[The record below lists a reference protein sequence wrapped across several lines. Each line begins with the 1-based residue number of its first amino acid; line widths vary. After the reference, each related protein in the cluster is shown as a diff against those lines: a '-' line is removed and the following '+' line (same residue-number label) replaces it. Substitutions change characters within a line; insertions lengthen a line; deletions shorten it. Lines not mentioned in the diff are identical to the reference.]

1 MRTLT
6 LLLLVA
12 CSPKEPKE
20 RPAAPPDAA
29 PPPIAKAPPAPDAAP
44 VVLRA
49 RPGGPTVEACQK
61 AAEHLGSLVV
71 DSAVGATNAERK
83 YVERMFSRQR
93 GTTVQICLEIAVP
106 AEVACMNA
114 AKDMGTLAACE
125 RFRREVP
132 KELIAR
138 AQPTQADCERMFDRL
153 RQFKIQEG
161 AEPAEVDATRD
172 QVVRAC
178 EEKAKVG
185 TIACFIASPTYE
197 QARKCP

>member
-12 CSPKEPKE
+12 CSPKE

-44 VVLRA
+44 ILLRA
-49 RPGGPTVEACQK
+49 RAGGPTVEACQK
-61 AAEHLGSLVV
+61 AAEHLASLVV
-71 DSAVGATNAERK
+71 DSAVGISNAQRAYAET
-83 YVERMFSRQR
+83 MLSRQQGR
-93 GTTVQICLEIAVP
+93 TVQICLEIAVP
-106 AEVACMNA
+106 AEVACMNV
-114 AKDMGTLAACE
+114 AKNIGTLAACE

-132 KELIAR
+132 KELTAHTE
-138 AQPTQADCERMFDRL
+138 PTQADCERMFDRL
-153 RQFKIQEG
+153 RQFKIQDG

-178 EEKAKVG
+178 QEKAKVG